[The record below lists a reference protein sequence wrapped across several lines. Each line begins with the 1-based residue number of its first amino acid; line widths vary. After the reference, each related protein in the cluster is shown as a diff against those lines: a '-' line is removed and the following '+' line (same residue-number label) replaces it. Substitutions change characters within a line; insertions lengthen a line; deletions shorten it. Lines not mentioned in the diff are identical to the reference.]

1 MVRCILRVII
11 REHLAFNQL
20 EMVKRIHNGGVDAA
34 FVGAFNENPAIVMLL
49 QRRLLEEGA
58 QHILVLHLAH
68 AQDAYGTVL
77 RHGQDGL
84 VHIIAFLV
92 EAALRPML
100 HAVLGKGVIDPC
112 AVDKGVEEVLHV
124 PECYADGG
132 VLG

>member
-1 MVRCILRVII
+1 MVYG
-11 REHLAFNQL
+11 
-20 EMVKRIHNGGVDAA
+20 IHNSGVDAA
-34 FVGAFNENPAIVMLL
+34 FVGAFDEHPAVVMFL
-49 QRRLLEEGA
+49 QRCLFEKGA

-124 PECYADGG
+124 PEGDADGILSG
-132 VLG
+132 NDIINHKTHKTERNKF